1 MECWA
6 HVKSHFCA
14 AEMLVTDEGEIQ
26 LWGKTQLILLRSQA
40 DAGFNLH
47 QSLALCPSI
56 SHLKTNRLTHP
67 PSLRVSILTPLS
79 PPAAT
84 SFFCSFFTGNVLKV
98 LSVVTTPPHLE
109 WPPVHSPGAAVGKIS
124 HTSCDHILL
133 SLVASLSLS
142 FVMSQQPA
150 AQFTTPFHLKW
161 FPLLASPADIT
172 PSGFYFTLWSAFSVS
187 FSGSNS
193 VSQLL
198 NGGAPPRP
206 WLFSLDLLA
215 FSH

>member
-98 LSVVTTPPHLE
+98 LSVVTTPPT
-109 WPPVHSPGAAVGKIS
+109 PP
-124 HTSCDHILL
+124 
-133 SLVASLSLS
+133 
-142 FVMSQQPA
+142 
-150 AQFTTPFHLKW
+150 
-161 FPLLASPADIT
+161 
-172 PSGFYFTLWSAFSVS
+172 
-187 FSGSNS
+187 
-193 VSQLL
+193 
-198 NGGAPPRP
+198 
-206 WLFSLDLLA
+206 
-215 FSH
+215 

>member
-98 LSVVTTPPHLE
+98 LSVVTTLNGRPSTPLGQLLARSPTH
-109 WPPVHSPGAAVGKIS
+109 PVT
-124 HTSCDHILL
+124 TSCCPLLLLCPYLLWCLSSPQL
-133 SLVASLSLS
+133 SLPLPFTWNGFLSWLPLQTSPLLGFILPFGLPSQSPFLAPTLSLN
-142 FVMSQQPA
+142 F
-150 AQFTTPFHLKW
+150 
-161 FPLLASPADIT
+161 
-172 PSGFYFTLWSAFSVS
+172 
-187 FSGSNS
+187 
-193 VSQLL
+193 
-198 NGGAPPRP
+198 
-206 WLFSLDLLA
+206 
-215 FSH
+215 